1 MILWTAGRGPRQARF
16 WLRGGKEA
24 LACAAI
30 PLWSLRTFVAQALL
44 PVLVGP
50 DEPGFGVSG
59 WRHNT
64 QKTYFGSISIPCIV
78 GPYFRDIWIS
88 HSVSHKSQNS
98 LLSETPRPLA
108 NICITSRHG
117 SFLAFST
124 SEMYDSR
131 TPTLSASS
139 PCSIFFS
146 RRSSRTLAPK
156 RLRNSVD
163 TP

>member
-78 GPYFRDIWIS
+78 GPYFRDIWIL
-88 HSVSHKSQNS
+88 HGVISQIPKQP
-98 LLSETPRPLA
+98 SE
-108 NICITSRHG
+108 
-117 SFLAFST
+117 
-124 SEMYDSR
+124 
-131 TPTLSASS
+131 
-139 PCSIFFS
+139 
-146 RRSSRTLAPK
+146 
-156 RLRNSVD
+156 RN
-163 TP
+163 TQALG